1 MAIALQIKVG
11 QKWTPNRFGDHCGK
25 LNILADYMKFTE
37 IHADNQVVNMPTL
50 IRYIVATILLTANIF
65 AFADEAG
72 EWKTVISMGID
83 YRQQGNLS
91 LSIDLLTRA
100 RQVANTEAERMRATG
115 ELGATL
121 LQARQF
127 DQADASLQE
136 AYSFFSG
143 IERARYALDM
153 GNLSVVRKRQKDA
166 QAYYEEALQLAGSDA
181 VVHASA
187 GLNLARMALE
197 PEKLKK
203 LTSLFQEINNIDNAS
218 SRVPLYLNLGNQAH
232 KLGNRAI
239 ALTYQS
245 LDQSRQLL
253 AKVTTKSRLHVE
265 TLDALAQL
273 YEDQDRK
280 NDALILTQQAATDAH
295 TLAPGIVGD
304 LLINIEGRLGRLYR
318 ATGKDELA
326 LAAYQRAV
334 NQIETLRQD
343 IPVEYEDGRSSFRY
357 TFEPTYLGFADL
369 LLQAADKQP
378 VGSQAAY
385 FRRAID
391 TIELIKQSELQDY
404 LGDRCTVE
412 TVKGGSATVIPSGT
426 AVLYPIIFRDRIEL
440 LLETKNGIVRHSIR
454 IPDSIVRQVVVGFAD
469 DLRNGTAGYLLRSQQ
484 LYDWL
489 FRPLEKS
496 IAEQRINTLVIVP
509 DSALRLIAMG
519 ALHDGSNFAIEKFA
533 ITSVTGLSMTNT
545 NSPPKQGL
553 GFLVAG
559 VSEPGPVV
567 DKLSQA
573 TVDQILAPDAAN
585 KESVR
590 GLARTRSLR
599 SLRLLSASPIPAGDT
614 VKRSAALREAL
625 SLPGVKQEIEAISR
639 IMPSTSMLNEAFTVD
654 SFRRNAGS
662 GAYRIVHIASHGVF
676 GGSADA
682 SYILAYDDVL
692 TMDGLQSLLKSD
704 HFQEKPIELLTLSAC
719 ETAEG
724 DDRSPLGIS
733 GASIKARAKSV
744 LGTLWPV
751 EDNAARKVMED
762 FYSGLTANQL
772 SKAEAL
778 RRAQVELIHSDE
790 FAHPFFWAPFVLIGN
805 WL

>member
-1 MAIALQIKVG
+1 
-11 QKWTPNRFGDHCGK
+11 
-25 LNILADYMKFTE
+25 
-37 IHADNQVVNMPTL
+37 MPTL
-50 IRYIVATILLTANIF
+50 IRYVVAAILLTANIF
-65 AFADEAG
+65 ALADEMVKWEAALS
-72 EWKTVISMGID
+72 TGID
-83 YRQQGNLS
+83 YRQQGNLW

-100 RQVANTEAERMRATG
+100 KQVASTDEERMRATG

-121 LQARQF
+121 LQARHL

-143 IERARYALDM
+143 IERARYALDL
-153 GNLSVVRKRQKDA
+153 GNLAVIRKRRADA
-166 QAYYEEALQLAGSDA
+166 QHYYEEAVLLAGSDA
-181 VVHASA
+181 VIHVSA
-187 GLNLARMALE
+187 GLNLARMAPE

-203 LTSLFQEINNIDNAS
+203 LTALFQEIGNIGNVS
-218 SRVPLYLNLGNQAH
+218 SRASLYLNLGHQAH
-232 KLGNRAI
+232 RLGNQAI
-239 ALTYQS
+239 ALAYQS
-245 LDQSRQLL
+245 LDQARQLL
-253 AKVTTKSRLHVE
+253 AKAPKSRLHVE

-280 NDALILTQQAATDAH
+280 NDALVLTQQAATYAQ
-295 TLAPGIVGD
+295 TLAPGTVSD

-318 ATGKDELA
+318 AIGNDELA

-334 NQIETLRQD
+334 YQIETLRQD

-357 TFEPTYLGFADL
+357 TLEPVYLGFADL
-369 LLQAADKQP
+369 LLQEADQQSA
-378 VGSQAAY
+378 GGREAY
-385 FRRAID
+385 LRRVID
-391 TIELIKQSELQDY
+391 AVELIKQSELQDY

-412 TVKGGSATVIPSGT
+412 TVKGGSATVIPAGT

-440 LLETKNGIVRHSIR
+440 LLESKTGIVRHSTR
-454 IPDSIVRQVVVGFAD
+454 VSGAIVRQTAMGFAD
-469 DLRNGTAGYLLRSQQ
+469 DLRNGNAGYLLRSQQ

-489 FRPLEKS
+489 FRPLEEA
-496 IAEQRINTLVIVP
+496 IAERSINTVVVVP

-545 NSPPKQGL
+545 NSPPTQRL

-573 TVDQILAPDAAN
+573 TVDQILATDAAHN
-585 KESVR
+585 ESAR
-590 GLARTRSLR
+590 GLARTRSMR
-599 SLRLLSASPIPAGDT
+599 SLRLLSGSSITAGDT

-639 IMPSTSMLNEAFTVD
+639 IMPSTSMLDAAFTID
-654 SFRRNAGS
+654 DFRHNAES

-682 SYILAYDDVL
+682 SYILAYDDIL

-704 HFQEKPIELLTLSAC
+704 HFRKNPIELLTLSAC

-733 GASIKARAKSV
+733 GASMKARAKSV

-751 EDNAARKVMED
+751 EDNAARNVMEN
-762 FYSGLTANQL
+762 FYSGLTAARL

-778 RRAQVELIHSDE
+778 RRAQLKLIRSDE

>member
-1 MAIALQIKVG
+1 
-11 QKWTPNRFGDHCGK
+11 
-25 LNILADYMKFTE
+25 MKFTE

-50 IRYIVATILLTANIF
+50 IRYIVATILLATNIL
-65 AFADEAG
+65 AFADEAMQW
-72 EWKTVISMGID
+72 ETAISTGIG

-91 LSIDLLTRA
+91 LSIDLLAKA
-100 RQVANTEAERMRATG
+100 RQVASTDEERMRATG

-127 DQADASLQE
+127 DRADVSLQE

-143 IERARYALDM
+143 VERARYALDL
-153 GNLSVVRKRQKDA
+153 GNLATVRKRQKDA
-166 QAYYEEALQLAGSDA
+166 QHYYKEALQLAGKDTI
-181 VVHASA
+181 VHVSA
-187 GLNLARMALE
+187 GLNLARMAPE

-203 LTSLFQEINNIDNAS
+203 LTALFLEIGNIGSAS

-232 KLGNRAI
+232 KLGNQAI
-239 ALTYQS
+239 ALAYRS
-245 LDQSRQLL
+245 LDQARQLL
-253 AKVTTKSRLHVE
+253 AKAPKSRLHVE

-273 YEDQDRK
+273 YEDQNRK
-280 NDALILTQQAATDAH
+280 NDALTLTQQAAADAH
-295 TLAPGIVGD
+295 TLTPGTVSD
-304 LLINIEGRLGRLYR
+304 LLINIEGRLGRLYS
-318 ATGKDELA
+318 AIGKDELA

-357 TFEPTYLGFADL
+357 TLEPIYLGFADL
-369 LLQAADKQP
+369 LLQEADKQP
-378 VGSQAAY
+378 GGGRAAY
-385 FRRAID
+385 LRRAVD
-391 TIELIKQSELQDY
+391 TVELIKQSELQDY

-412 TVKGGSATVIPSGT
+412 TVKGGNATVIPAGT
-426 AVLYPIIFRDRIEL
+426 AMLYPIIFRDRIEL
-440 LLETKNGIVRHSIR
+440 LLETETGIVRHSAR
-454 IPDSIVRQVVVGFAD
+454 VSGTIVRQTAMGFAD

-496 IAEQRINTLVIVP
+496 IAERHINTVVVVP

-519 ALHDGSNFAIEKFA
+519 ALHDGNSFAIEKFA

-573 TVDQILAPDAAN
+573 TVDQILTPGVAD

-590 GLARTRSLR
+590 GLAKTRSLR
-599 SLRLLSASPIPAGDT
+599 SLKQLSSPIPAGDT
-614 VKRSAALREAL
+614 VQRSAALREAL
-625 SLPGVKQEIEAISR
+625 SLPGVKREIEAISR
-639 IMPSTSMLNEAFTVD
+639 IMPSTSMLDAAFTVD
-654 SFRRNAGS
+654 DFRRNAQS

-704 HFQEKPIELLTLSAC
+704 HFHKNPIELLTLSAC

-724 DDRSPLGIS
+724 DERSPLGIS
-733 GASIKARAKSV
+733 GASMKARAKSV

-751 EDNAARKVMED
+751 EDNAARNVMEN
-762 FYSGLTANQL
+762 FYSGLTAAHL
-772 SKAEAL
+772 SKADAL
-778 RRAQVELIHSDE
+778 RRAQVKLIHSDE

>member
-1 MAIALQIKVG
+1 ML
-11 QKWTPNRFGDHCGK
+11 
-25 LNILADYMKFTE
+25 
-37 IHADNQVVNMPTL
+37 TL
-50 IRYIVATILLTANIF
+50 IRCIVAVVFSTMHILVLAE
-65 AFADEAG
+65 EAEQWQTSVSTG
-72 EWKTVISMGID
+72 VS

-91 LSIDLLTRA
+91 LSIDLLTQA
-100 RQVANTEAERMRATG
+100 RQAANTDEERMRATG

-121 LQARQF
+121 LQARYL
-127 DQADASLQE
+127 DEAEASLQE
-136 AYSFFSG
+136 AYSYFSG
-143 IERARYALDM
+143 IERARYALDL
-153 GNLSVVRKRQKDA
+153 GNLAVIRKHLADA
-166 QAYYEEALQLAGSDA
+166 QRYYDEALQLAGSDS

-187 GLNLARMALE
+187 GLNLARMAPE

-203 LTSLFQEINNIDNAS
+203 LTALFQEIGNIGNAS
-218 SRVPLYLNLGNQAH
+218 SRVSLYLNLGHQAH
-232 KLGNRAI
+232 RLGNQAI
-239 ALTYQS
+239 ALAYQS
-245 LDQSRQLL
+245 LDQARQLL
-253 AKVTTKSRLHVE
+253 AKAPKSRLHVE

-280 NDALILTQQAATDAH
+280 NDALALTQQAATGAQ
-295 TLAPGIVGD
+295 TLPPGTVSD

-318 ATGKDELA
+318 AIGNDELA

-334 NQIETLRQD
+334 HQIETLRQD

-357 TFEPTYLGFADL
+357 TLEPIYLGFADL
-369 LLQAADKQP
+369 LLQEADKQP
-378 VGSQAAY
+378 AGGREAY
-385 FRRAID
+385 LRRAID
-391 TIELIKQSELQDY
+391 AVELIKQSELQDY

-412 TVKGGSATVIPSGT
+412 TVKGGSATVIPADT

-440 LLETKNGIVRHSIR
+440 LLESKTGIVRHSIR
-454 IPDSIVRQVVVGFAD
+454 VSGAIVRQTAMGLAD
-469 DLRNGTAGYLLRSQQ
+469 DLRNGNAGYLLRSQQ

-496 IAEQRINTLVIVP
+496 IAEQRITTVVVVP

-545 NSPPKQGL
+545 NSPPTQRL

-567 DKLSQA
+567 DRLSQS
-573 TVDQILAPDAAN
+573 TVDQILSPDAAN

-590 GLARTRSLR
+590 GMAQTRSLR
-599 SLRLLSASPIPAGDT
+599 SFRLLSASSIPAGDT

-639 IMPSTSMLNEAFTVD
+639 IMPSTSMLDAAFTVD
-654 SFRRNAGS
+654 DFRHNAES

-704 HFQEKPIELLTLSAC
+704 RFRKNPIELLTLSAC

-733 GASIKARAKSV
+733 GASMKARAKSV

-751 EDNAARKVMED
+751 EDNAARKVMEN
-762 FYSGLTANQL
+762 FYSGLTAARL

-778 RRAQVELIHSDE
+778 RRAQVKLIHSDE
-790 FAHPFFWAPFVLIGN
+790 FSHPFFWAPFVLIGN